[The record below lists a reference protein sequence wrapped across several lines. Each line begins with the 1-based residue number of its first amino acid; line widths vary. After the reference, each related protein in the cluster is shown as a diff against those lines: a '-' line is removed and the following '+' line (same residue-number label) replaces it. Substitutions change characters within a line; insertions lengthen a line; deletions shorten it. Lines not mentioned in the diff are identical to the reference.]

1 MFILFIILN
10 KIYLLLGCL
19 WHGKPA
25 QLSIHY
31 ENGFTLIESKT
42 GSVGREPK
50 KLWSYPFDRLKMS
63 SDDNNRLLWLDFGDS
78 VDIVSIYYIDYIDI
92 QLKVL
97 GMVLK

>member
-1 MFILFIILN
+1 MYMLVFIYILFLT
-10 KIYLLLGCL
+10 GCL

-50 KLWSYPFDRLKMS
+50 KLWSYPFDKLKMS

-78 VDIVSIYYIDYIDI
+78 VDIVSINIMIR
-92 QLKVL
+92 
-97 GMVLK
+97 